1 MKYEPGLSPLQGV
14 GAEGLFIFRELALVF
29 ILLKQA
35 HVYTMV
41 HLQKQRI
48 FFQGIGEIIS
58 EYFLGIKVAQTPSSS
73 TVILFGHFTALYG
86 SSW

>member
-1 MKYEPGLSPLQGV
+1 MKLELGWSHLRGV
-14 GAEGLFIFRELALVF
+14 LGEGLFIFRELALVF

-48 FFQGIGEIIS
+48 FFQGIGEIIFRV
-58 EYFLGIKVAQTPSSS
+58 FLGIKVAQTPSSS
-73 TVILFGHFTALYG
+73 TVI
-86 SSW
+86 